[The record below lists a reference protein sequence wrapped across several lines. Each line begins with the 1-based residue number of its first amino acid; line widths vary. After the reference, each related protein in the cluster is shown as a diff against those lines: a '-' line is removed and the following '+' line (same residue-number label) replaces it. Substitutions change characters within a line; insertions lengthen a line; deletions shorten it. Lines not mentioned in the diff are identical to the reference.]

1 MAGRKVSV
9 AIAGVT
15 GAVGQELLRCLEKRN
30 FPIKSIKMLASA
42 RSAGKSQEFMGQTY
56 TIEELKEDSFEDVD
70 IALFSAGGS
79 QTKQFAPAAVMS
91 GCVVVDNSSAY
102 RMDPSTPLIVP
113 EVNPEE
119 AKNHNGIIANPNCST
134 IIMNVPV
141 WPLHQNFGV
150 DRVVVSTYQAASG
163 AGAAAMA
170 ELEQQAAD
178 WVSNKPLTQDIF
190 GRQYMFNL
198 FSHNSDIDPDTLYNE
213 EETKMIKETKKIFN
227 DDSINVTATCVR
239 VPVLRAHCESVNL
252 TFKESVTPDQVRE
265 VLRSAPGVTVLDDV
279 ENNQFPEPIIASEED
294 DVFVGRI
301 RQDPSQ
307 PDNKGIEMFIAGDQI
322 LKGAALNAVQCA
334 ELLL

>member
-1 MAGRKVSV
+1 
-9 AIAGVT
+9 
-15 GAVGQELLRCLEKRN
+15 
-30 FPIKSIKMLASA
+30 MLASA
-42 RSAGKSQEFMGQTY
+42 RSAGKSQEFMGKTY
-56 TIEELKEDSFEDVD
+56 TIEELKEDSFEGVD

-79 QTKQFAPAAVMS
+79 QTKQFAPAAVKS

-102 RMDPSTPLIVP
+102 RMDPTCPLIVP

-141 WPLHQNFGV
+141 WPLHQKYGV

-178 WVSNKPLTQDIF
+178 WVSKKPLTQDIF

-198 FSHNSDIDPDTLYNE
+198 FSHNSDIDQDTLYNE
-213 EETKMIKETKKIFN
+213 EETKMIKETKKIFK

-265 VLRSAPGVTVLDDV
+265 VLRSAPGVTVLDDW

-301 RQDPSQ
+301 RQDPRCVFFFRFTPFFVLTHTNMYTHHSQ

-334 ELLL
+334 ELLI

>member
-1 MAGRKVSV
+1 MFG
-9 AIAGVT
+9 
-15 GAVGQELLRCLEKRN
+15 EEK
-30 FPIKSIKMLASA
+30 FSAQIGTFCYEMKIEKMFGFHVHKYEYKQIKMLASA

-56 TIEELKEDSFEDVD
+56 TIEELKEDSFEEVD

-79 QTKQFAPAAVMS
+79 QTKQFAPAAVKS

-301 RQDPSQ
+301 RQDPR
-307 PDNKGIEMFIAGDQI
+307 
-322 LKGAALNAVQCA
+322 
-334 ELLL
+334 